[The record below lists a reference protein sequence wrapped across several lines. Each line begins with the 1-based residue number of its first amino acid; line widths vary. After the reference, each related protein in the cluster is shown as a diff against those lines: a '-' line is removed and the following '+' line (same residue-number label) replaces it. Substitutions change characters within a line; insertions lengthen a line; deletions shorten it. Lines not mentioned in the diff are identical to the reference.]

1 MRHTSTSLP
10 LAVLAGR
17 VRVIARR
24 AKGQSWE
31 GWSEEDTRTL
41 EAAAREIEVVE
52 DSLRTGMED
61 AFQIGRQYGRNEDA
75 LARLDLQIARVT
87 DRLASA
93 AWRGS
98 TPAEARSNGKL
109 DPL

>member
-1 MRHTSTSLP
+1 MRRTSKSLP
-10 LAVLAGR
+10 LADLAGR
-17 VRVIARR
+17 VRDIAQR
-24 AKGQSWE
+24 ARSRSWE
-31 GWSEEDTRTL
+31 EWTEEDTRAL
-41 EAAAREIEVVE
+41 DAAAREIEVVE
-52 DSLRTGMED
+52 DSLRTGMEE

-87 DRLASA
+87 DRVASA

-98 TPAEARSNGKL
+98 TPAEARTNGKL